1 MAITSQPGVY
11 PSIGEEGGMK
21 VGIVDGRCFLSARYV
36 QKNIVR
42 VLNCH
47 EKNIILNCSWYK
59 QWSWSKPK
67 VPMLGAVMDSVTGL
81 ARGSSMGLVME
92 SVMLVFN

>member
-1 MAITSQPGVY
+1 
-11 PSIGEEGGMK
+11 MK
-21 VGIVDGRCFLSARYV
+21 T
-36 QKNIVR
+36 
-42 VLNCH
+42 
-47 EKNIILNCSWYK
+47 IILNCSWYK

-81 ARGSSMGLVME
+81 GRESATGLVME

>member
-1 MAITSQPGVY
+1 MLSISQ
-11 PSIGEEGGMK
+11 I
-21 VGIVDGRCFLSARYV
+21 YV

-42 VLNCH
+42 MLNCH
-47 EKNIILNCSWYK
+47 ENIILNCSWYK

>member
-1 MAITSQPGVY
+1 MLSISQ
-11 PSIGEEGGMK
+11 I
-21 VGIVDGRCFLSARYV
+21 YV

-81 ARGSSMGLVME
+81 GRESATGLVME